1 MTEHAAG
8 KVRGRFPASFP
19 LTRFSCFLGWGVQVD
34 AIRKGI
40 ATGSD
45 TSVCL
50 LNYRADGSPFWN
62 QFFVA
67 PLRDL
72 NQNVVYYV
80 GAQCVIDKPIDEKVR
95 STHRR
100 VGERG
105 GADLWLC
112 LCCAGRTT
120 ELRGCEERGGKE
132 KNDKDKAGPGRRCDW
147 RALYC
152 VYMCR

>member
-1 MTEHAAG
+1 
-8 KVRGRFPASFP
+8 
-19 LTRFSCFLGWGVQVD
+19 VQVD

-95 STHRR
+95 GTHRR
-100 VGERG
+100 VGGLWGREGRG
-105 GADLWLC
+105 
-112 LCCAGRTT
+112 
-120 ELRGCEERGGKE
+120 
-132 KNDKDKAGPGRRCDW
+132 
-147 RALYC
+147 
-152 VYMCR
+152 